1 MKMKLLLAAI
11 CVTLCGVIMPGASA
25 SAQELEE
32 QTAYVT
38 DAGFRDV
45 EKQTISTGI
54 TPYTT
59 RVPINWTVPKKT
71 MYTTNY
77 FKKSKGS
84 SITVSL
90 TLSASAKVGVLR
102 TDGKLVYVTGKSVY
116 HTFELEEDSYYAVV
130 VQNDNDSSITAS
142 GNYYK

>member
-1 MKMKLLLAAI
+1 MKTKLLLAAI
-11 CVTLCGVIMPGASA
+11 CVTLCGMIMPGASA

-32 QTAYVT
+32 QTAYIT
-38 DAGFRDV
+38 DAGFGDV
-45 EKQTISTGI
+45 TEQMISTGI

-59 RVPINWTVPKKT
+59 RVPLNWTVPKKT

-84 SITVSL
+84 SITVDL
-90 TLSASAKVGVLR
+90 TLSASAKVGIMR
-102 TDGKLVYVTGKSVY
+102 TDGLITYVTGKSVY
-116 HTFELEEDSYYAVV
+116 HTFKIDEDSYYAVI